1 MIRFILSIILLVNVA
16 YANGERYFIKLG
28 SFKDLQ
34 GLEKSIDR
42 MPNSLRSHVVIIHSN
57 AWYIPFAYYVQ
68 NKHTLYPYV
77 KKFKRYFPDAHINH
91 SSYMLQHPVV
101 RNYAKK
107 NKPQTR
113 TYTQTRTYIQP
124 IQKVN
129 HQPVRQSFIQHPI
142 SSTYQNVAISSDDN
156 TLHTPIQTYSTP
168 IKQAPVTT
176 KSEVIEENK
185 KDYKYFT
192 KRMLSGKHYYLT
204 YKSTKDSP
212 DLLIKVSFENHK
224 VVYQPIIGNM
234 KMTDANYLIE
244 EQRLYMFAT
253 TFTKNGAYSILD
265 EHRDNHFLVSSWV
278 NGKKMNTLRYYYMLN
293 DAKEYLGLETSNG
306 LANVLES
313 GSYDE
318 YFLDEEN

>member
-107 NKPQTR
+107 INLKR
-113 TYTQTRTYIQP
+113 GHIHKLEHIYNLY
-124 IQKVN
+124 
-129 HQPVRQSFIQHPI
+129 
-142 SSTYQNVAISSDDN
+142 
-156 TLHTPIQTYSTP
+156 
-168 IKQAPVTT
+168 
-176 KSEVIEENK
+176 K
-185 KDYKYFT
+185 K
-192 KRMLSGKHYYLT
+192 
-204 YKSTKDSP
+204 
-212 DLLIKVSFENHK
+212 
-224 VVYQPIIGNM
+224 
-234 KMTDANYLIE
+234 
-244 EQRLYMFAT
+244 
-253 TFTKNGAYSILD
+253 
-265 EHRDNHFLVSSWV
+265 
-278 NGKKMNTLRYYYMLN
+278 
-293 DAKEYLGLETSNG
+293 
-306 LANVLES
+306 
-313 GSYDE
+313 
-318 YFLDEEN
+318 